1 MGFVDV
7 EIQGLNLEKFLNLL
21 IKNNIEVCCVRRK
34 EFNKFC
40 VKVPYSNYKKFLE
53 VSNKLCYN
61 IIVNKYTGLI
71 KILKFFKERLALVL
85 SLVCATVLIF
95 ISNMFVFQF
104 EINGNSNVTTEQ
116 ICEVL
121 SNNNVSFGTL
131 KSNIGLKEIQNLLLE
146 NFEEMSLVSCTIVG
160 NTLFIN
166 IKESILVDKVV
177 EEFIYE

>member
-1 MGFVDV
+1 MGFIDV

-21 IKNNIEVCCVRRK
+21 IKNNIEVCCVRRI

-53 VSNKLCYN
+53 ISNKLCYN
-61 IIVNKYTGLI
+61 IVVNKYTGLI
-71 KILKFFKERLALVL
+71 KFLKFFKARFALVL
-85 SLVCATVLIF
+85 SLICAIVLMV

-104 EINGNSNVTTEQ
+104 EIKGNKNISNEQ

-121 SNNNVSFGTL
+121 SKNNISFGTL
-131 KSNIGLKEIQNLLLE
+131 KTNVNLKEIQNLLLG
-146 NFEEMSLVSCTIVG
+146 NFEELSLVSCTIVG

-166 IKESILVDKVV
+166 IKESIVVDKVI
-177 EEFIYE
+177 EDFIYE